1 MSYLQYTSII
11 LTWCI
16 NVIECHARIINN
28 TCENERKRNKE
39 KQRLVSISNFYME
52 YFIIV
57 TMLHDYTC
65 GG

>member
-1 MSYLQYTSII
+1 MSHLHYTSII

-16 NVIECHARIINN
+16 NVIECHTRIINN
-28 TCENERKRNKE
+28 TYENERERNKE
-39 KQRLVSISNFYME
+39 KQRLVTILTFYIE

-57 TMLHDYTC
+57 TALHDYTC